1 MASKDAAK
9 KQWMPGL
16 ARHPYIKKG
25 GKDETYFSISDR
37 FYL

>member
-25 GKDETYFSISDR
+25 GKDEINAFR
-37 FYL
+37 MAGAA

>member
-25 GKDETYFSISDR
+25 GKDEKHIYKKR
-37 FYL
+37 K